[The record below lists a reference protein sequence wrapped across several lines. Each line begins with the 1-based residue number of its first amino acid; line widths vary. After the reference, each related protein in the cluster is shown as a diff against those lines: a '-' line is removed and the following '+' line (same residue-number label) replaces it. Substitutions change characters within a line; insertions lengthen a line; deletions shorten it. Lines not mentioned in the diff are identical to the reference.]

1 MTRVLEGLK
10 PERVLYYFE
19 EISKIPR
26 CSGKEKQISD
36 YLVKWAKSK
45 DLKFYQDEY
54 YNVVIYKKGTEGYEN
69 APTVVL
75 QGHMDM
81 VCEKNEDTV
90 HDFDINPIK
99 LKIKGDDI
107 YAEGTTL
114 GADNG
119 IAVAMNLTIL
129 ESDDIPHP
137 PLEVLITSDEETGMT
152 GAMNIDPSVIS
163 GRILLNLDSEGEGI
177 FTSGCAGGGRINFV
191 SNVEKKESKYSK
203 KYRISLKGLM
213 GGHSGVEIHL
223 DRANANKLMG
233 RLIYKLKDIV
243 EIEDL
248 QGGSADNAIPR
259 EAFAIVTTDDFE
271 KLKVSIVEQE
281 KIYKNEFAF
290 SDTGISIEIQEL
302 DEKVGQVF
310 SETFLD
316 SYLKLINLV
325 PYGPLKTNRDINLV
339 IQSNN
344 PGVVKVEDGKMK
356 VKCAVRSSI
365 ASLRDDFCDQM
376 NQLGQATGYDVEK
389 KAFYPGWEYAK
400 ESFIRDLCADVYKE
414 EFGSEAKVEAIHAG
428 LECGFFIEK
437 IPEMDAVSFGPE
449 MYDIHTPDEHLSVSS
464 TERTFNLVKSILKK
478 IK

>member
-45 DLKFYQDEY
+45 DLKVYQDEY
-54 YNVVIYKKGTEGYEN
+54 HNVVIYKKGTEGYEN

-90 HDFDINPIK
+90 HDFDIDPIK

-107 YAEGTTL
+107 HAEGTTL

-119 IAVAMNLTIL
+119 IAVAMNLAIL

-191 SNVEKKESKYSK
+191 SPVEKEESKYSK
-203 KYRISLKGLM
+203 KYRISIKGLV

-233 RLIYKLKDIV
+233 RLLFKLKGTV
-243 EIEDL
+243 EIEDV

-259 EAFAIVTTDDFE
+259 EAFSIVTADDYE
-271 KLKVSIVEQE
+271 RLKVTVEEQE
-281 KIYKNEFAF
+281 KIFKNEFAF

-302 DEKVGQVF
+302 EEKVGQVF
-310 SETFLD
+310 SENFFD

-325 PYGPLKTNRDINLV
+325 PYGPLKTNRDIDLV

-365 ASLRDDFCDQM
+365 ITLRDDFCDQM

-400 ESFIRDLCADVYKE
+400 ESFIRDLCAEVYKE

-437 IPEMDAVSFGPE
+437 IPTMDAVSFGPE

-464 TERTFNLVKSILKK
+464 TERTFNLLKNILKK

>member
-1 MTRVLEGLK
+1 MSRVLEGYR

-26 CSGKEKQISD
+26 CSGNEKHISD
-36 YLVKWAKSK
+36 YLVDWAKSK
-45 DLKFYQDEY
+45 KLEVYQDEY
-54 YNVVIYKKGTEGYEN
+54 HNVVIYKKATPGYEN

-90 HDFDINPIK
+90 HDFSKDPIK
-99 LKIKGDDI
+99 MVVKEDYI

-119 IAVAMNLTIL
+119 IAVAMNLAIL

-152 GAMNIDPSVIS
+152 GAKNLDPSVLK

-177 FTSGCAGGGRINFV
+177 FTAGCAGGGRINFTSKV
-191 SNVEKKESKYSK
+191 DRKRSKYSK
-203 KYRISLKGLM
+203 KYRVGIKGLV

-233 RLIYKLKDIV
+233 RLLFTLRDFV
-243 EIEDL
+243 EIEDV
-248 QGGSADNAIPR
+248 QGGAADNAIPR
-259 EAFAIVTTDDFE
+259 EAFALVATDDFD
-271 KLKVSIVEQE
+271 KLKSKVEEME
-281 KIYKNEFAF
+281 KVFRNEYAF
-290 SDTGISIEIQEL
+290 SDAGIVLEIQDAE
-302 DEKVGQVF
+302 ESVGEVF
-310 SETFLD
+310 SAKFLD
-316 SYLKLINLV
+316 GYLKLINLV
-325 PYGPLKTNRDINLV
+325 PYGPLKINRDIDLV

-344 PGVVKVEDGKMK
+344 PGVVRIEDGVLK

-365 ASLRDDFCDQM
+365 ATLRDDFCDQM
-376 NQLGQATGYDVEK
+376 IQLGEATGFEVEK
-389 KAFYPGWEYAK
+389 RAFYPGWEYAK
-400 ESFIRDLCADVYKE
+400 ESYIRDLCAEVFKE
-414 EFGSEAKVEAIHAG
+414 EFGTEAVVEAIHAG

-449 MYDIHTPDEHLSVSS
+449 MHDIHTPDEHLSIPS
-464 TERTFNLVKSILKK
+464 TERTFNLVKSILKR

>member
-1 MTRVLEGLK
+1 MSRILEGYK

-36 YLVKWAKSK
+36 YLVHWAKSK
-45 DLKFYQDEY
+45 NLEVYQDEY
-54 YNVVIYKKGTEGYEN
+54 HNIVIYKNGTKGYEN

-81 VCEKNEDTV
+81 VCEKNEDTD
-90 HDFDINPIK
+90 HDFDKDPIK
-99 LKIKGDDI
+99 LAVKEDHIH
-107 YAEGTTL
+107 AEGTTL

-119 IAVAMNLTIL
+119 IAVAMNLAIL

-152 GAMNIDPSVIS
+152 GAKNIDSSVIN
-163 GRILLNLDSEGEGI
+163 GRILLNLDSEGEGV
-177 FTSGCAGGGRINFV
+177 FTAGCAGGGRINF
-191 SNVEKKESKYSK
+191 SSKIDRKESKYSK
-203 KYRISLKGLM
+203 KYRIGIKGLV

-223 DRANANKLMG
+223 DRGNASKLMG
-233 RLIYKLKDIV
+233 RLLYKLKDFV
-243 EIEDL
+243 DIEDV

-259 EAFAIVTTDDFE
+259 EAFAVVVADDFD
-271 KLKVSIVEQE
+271 KVKEITEEQE
-281 KIYKNEFAF
+281 KTFKNEYAF
-290 SDTGISIEIQEL
+290 SEVGISIEIQEL
-302 DEKVGQVF
+302 EEEAREVF
-310 SETFLD
+310 SDDFLD
-316 SYLKLINLV
+316 RYLKLINLV
-325 PYGPLKTNRDINLV
+325 PYGPLKINRDIDLV

-344 PGVVKVEDGKMK
+344 PGVVKIEDEVLK

-365 ASLRDDFCDQM
+365 MSLRDDFCEQM
-376 NQLGQATGYDVEK
+376 CQLGEATGFEVEK
-389 KAFYPGWEYAK
+389 RAFYPGWEYAK
-400 ESFIRDLCADVYKE
+400 DSYIRDLCAEVYKDE
-414 EFGSEAKVEAIHAG
+414 YGTEAEVMAIHAG

-449 MYDIHTPDEHLSVSS
+449 MYDIHTPDEHLSISS

>member
-1 MTRVLEGLK
+1 MNRVLEGLK

-19 EISKIPR
+19 EISKVPR

-36 YLVKWAKSK
+36 YLVNWAKSK
-45 DLKFYQDEY
+45 NLKVYQDEY
-54 YNVVIYKKGTEGYEN
+54 HNVVMFKDGTKGYEN

-90 HDFDINPIK
+90 HDFDKDPIK
-99 LKIKGDDI
+99 LVVKDDYI
-107 YAEGTTL
+107 HAEGTTL

-119 IAVAMNLTIL
+119 IAVAMNLAIL

-137 PLEVLITSDEETGMT
+137 PIEVLITSDEETGMT
-152 GAMNIDPSVIS
+152 GAMNIDPSVIR

-191 SNVEKKESKYSK
+191 SEIERKESKYSK
-203 KYRISLKGLM
+203 KYKISIKGLM

-223 DRANANKLMG
+223 DRANASKLMG
-233 RLIYKLKDIV
+233 RLLYKLKNI
-243 EIEDL
+243 IEL
-248 QGGSADNAIPR
+248 ENVQGGSADNAIPR
-259 EAFAIVTTDDFE
+259 EAFAVVTADDFG
-271 KLKVSIVEQE
+271 KVKAIVEDLE
-281 KIYKNEFAF
+281 KTFKNEYAF
-290 SDTGISIEIQEL
+290 SDVGIRIEIQEL
-302 DEKVGQVF
+302 IEEIDQVF
-310 SETFLD
+310 SDEFFKR
-316 SYLKLINLV
+316 YLKLINLI
-325 PYGPLKTNRDINLV
+325 PYGPLKINRDIDLV

-344 PGVVKVEDGKMK
+344 PGVVKVEDDSLRI
-356 VKCAVRSSI
+356 KCAVRSSI
-365 ASLRDDFCDQM
+365 GSLRDDFCDQM
-376 NQLGQATGYDVEK
+376 IQLGEATGFKVEK

-400 ESFIRDLCADVYKE
+400 ESYIRDLCADVYKE
-414 EFGSEAKVEAIHAG
+414 EYGTKAEVMAIHAG

-449 MYDIHTPDEHLSVSS
+449 MYDIHTPNEHLSISS
-464 TERTFNLVKSILKK
+464 SERTFNLLKKILKK

>member
-1 MTRVLEGLK
+1 MSRLWEGCK

-26 CSGKEKQISD
+26 CSGKEKQVSD
-36 YLVKWAKSK
+36 YLVNWAKSK
-45 DLKFYQDEY
+45 NLKVYQDQY
-54 YNVVIYKKGTEGYEN
+54 HNVVIYKDGTKGYEN
-69 APTVVL
+69 APKVVL

-90 HDFDINPIK
+90 HDFDKDPIK
-99 LKIKGDDI
+99 LFIKDDYI
-107 YAEGTTL
+107 HAEGTTL

-137 PLEVLITSDEETGMT
+137 PIEVLITSDEETGMT
-152 GAMNIDPSVIS
+152 GAMNIDPSVIE

-191 SNVEKKESKYSK
+191 SEIERKESKYSK
-203 KYRISLKGLM
+203 KYRISIKGLM

-223 DRANANKLMG
+223 DRANASKLMG
-233 RLIYKLKDIV
+233 RLLYKLKNIT
-243 EIEDL
+243 DL
-248 QGGSADNAIPR
+248 ENVQGGSADNAIPR
-259 EAFAIVTTDDFE
+259 EAFAVVTADD
-271 KLKVSIVEQE
+271 LGKVKSIVENLE
-281 KIYKNEFAF
+281 KTFKNEYAF
-290 SDTGISIEIQEL
+290 SDVGISIEIQEL
-302 DEKVGQVF
+302 IEEIGEVF
-310 SETFLD
+310 SDEFFD
-316 SYLKLINLV
+316 RYLKLINLI
-325 PYGPLKTNRDINLV
+325 PYGPLKINRDIDLV

-344 PGVVKVEDGKMK
+344 PGVVKVEDD
-356 VKCAVRSSI
+356 VLRIKCAVRSSI
-365 ASLRDDFCDQM
+365 ESLSEDFCEQM
-376 NQLGQATGYDVEK
+376 IQLGEATGFKVEK

-400 ESFIRDLCADVYKE
+400 ESYIRDLCSIVYKE
-414 EFGSEAKVEAIHAG
+414 EYGTEAEVMAIHAG

-449 MYDIHTPDEHLSVSS
+449 MYDIHTPGEHLSISS
-464 TERTFNLVKSILKK
+464 TERTFNLLKSILKK